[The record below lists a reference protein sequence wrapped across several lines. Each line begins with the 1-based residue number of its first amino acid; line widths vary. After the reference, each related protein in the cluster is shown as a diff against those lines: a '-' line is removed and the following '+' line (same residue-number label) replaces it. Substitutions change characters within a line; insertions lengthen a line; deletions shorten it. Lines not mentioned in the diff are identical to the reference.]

1 MTIPVMKYFS
11 VALLSVMW
19 LLVAACSTG
28 IEGTKT
34 IKMSRAERRETQ
46 PTPEELF
53 ARPIVSAPVSEWKP
67 GKRFLIV
74 DEKARLIFDMPSVA
88 QSDSVTGHVLKF
100 EDVELRPNPGGKD
113 VVVLR
118 FNDGGN
124 TVRFRTSR
132 VVGSGEFDIT
142 GLDIPMTVD
151 LDLVQL
157 ADSLLKGKSFWTRS
171 RLWYDSDMAPYYGRK
186 FVPVTVTCVH
196 PGNQHF
202 PLTVDF
208 MDESG
213 EKASFMMN
221 VKAESGL
228 GAESRTLPT
237 LFSMTDPKASYPS
250 IQPEIWDNIRNGKVS
265 LGMTKEECKLAL
277 GNPTDVDTGHT
288 WGNLV
293 EVWSYKDG
301 KFLYFEDGRLT
312 NFRN

>member
-11 VALLSVMW
+11 WSLLSVIW
-19 LLVAACSTG
+19 LLAIACSTG

-53 ARPIVSAPVSEWKP
+53 ATQIVSVPVSEWTP

-74 DEKARLIFDMPSVA
+74 DEKARLIFDMSAIAP
-88 QSDSVTGHVLKF
+88 SDSVKGHVLKF
-100 EDVELRPNPGGKD
+100 EDIELRPEPGGKD
-113 VVVLR
+113 VIVLR
-118 FNDGGN
+118 FSDNGKP
-124 TVRFRTSR
+124 VRFRTSR
-132 VVGSGEFDIT
+132 IVGSRQLDMT

-151 LDLVQL
+151 LDLVDL
-157 ADSLLKGKSFWTRS
+157 ADSLLTGRSFWTRN

-186 FVPVTVTCVH
+186 FVPVTVSGVR
-196 PGNQHF
+196 PGSQHF

-208 MDESG
+208 IDESG
-213 EKASFMMN
+213 EKASFLMN

-228 GAESRTLPT
+228 GAESRTFPT
-237 LFSMTDPKASYPS
+237 LFSMTDPKTYYPS
-250 IQPEIWDNIRNGKVS
+250 IQPEIWDNIRNGKVA